1 MKKWMIITLSIT
13 YAIVLN
19 GTVIFL
25 ILNSNHRYCKKLV
38 SAIYDHDI
46 KKIEQI
52 LEKKPGCVNTYPN
65 ILPDSITSII
75 EATSNY
81 PLTIACRL
89 GYMDVVK
96 LLVEAGADVNNYKD
110 GHATALSAAYNTPSE
125 NWYEISLYLIENGAS
140 LDYHTVYHA
149 GVFEDIVSRYPRD
162 RSPEG
167 EEKVYKS
174 FLYAFEH
181 CDKSLI
187 DWDRVLFD
195 SITYNLTVV
204 VEFLLDNQYC
214 GVNSYLSTSYTP
226 LMAAARSSFSNTEM
240 IQLLLDRGAD
250 KTMKNDEGK
259 TAYDI
264 AMEEGHTDI
273 AQMVKP

>member
-1 MKKWMIITLSIT
+1 MKKWMIITLSII

-19 GTVIFL
+19 GTVILL
-25 ILNSNHRYCKKLV
+25 ILNSNYWYSNKLV

-52 LEKKPGCVNTYPN
+52 LEKKPDCVNTFPN
-65 ILPDSITSII
+65 ILPNSITSII

-96 LLVEAGADVNNYKD
+96 LLVESGADVNIED
-110 GHATALSAAYNTPSE
+110 RPTALSETYVNSSE
-125 NWYEISLYLIENGAS
+125 DWYEISLYLIENGAS
-140 LDYHTVYHA
+140 LDYYIDSPGEA
-149 GVFEDIVSRYPRD
+149 LEDIVNFHPGED
-162 RSPEG
+162 SPEG
-167 EEKVYKS
+167 VEKVYKS
-174 FLYAFEH
+174 FFYAFEH
-181 CDKSLI
+181 CDKSLV
-187 DWDRVLFD
+187 DWDSVLFE
-195 SITYNLTVV
+195 SITFNRTVV

-214 GVNSYLSTSYTP
+214 GVNSYLSTSHTP

-240 IQLLLDRGAD
+240 IKLLLDRGAD

-264 AMEEGHTDI
+264 ALEEGHTDI
-273 AQMVKP
+273 AKMVKP

>member
-19 GTVIFL
+19 GTVILL
-25 ILNSNHRYCKKLV
+25 ILNSNYWYSNKLV

-52 LEKKPGCVNTYPN
+52 LEKKPGCVNTFPN
-65 ILPDSITSII
+65 ILPNSITSII

-96 LLVEAGADVNNYKD
+96 LLVESGADVNIED
-110 GHATALSAAYNTPSE
+110 SPTALSAAYNTLSE
-125 NWYEISLYLIENGAS
+125 DWYEISLYLIENGAS
-140 LDYHTVYHA
+140 LDYDTVHHG
-149 GVFEDIVSRYPRD
+149 GVLEDIVSRHPGED
-162 RSPEG
+162 SPEG
-167 EEKVYKS
+167 VEKVNKS
-174 FLYAFEH
+174 FFYAFEH

-187 DWDRVLFD
+187 DWNRVLFD
-195 SITYNLTVV
+195 SITYDRTVI

-214 GVNSYLSTSYTP
+214 GVNSYLYPFCTP
-226 LMAAARSSFSNTEM
+226 LMRAIEYERTDI

-264 AMEEGHTDI
+264 ALEEGHTDI